1 MLRSSSRRRSPAIRS
16 RRIKP
21 PHPSPSPSPSSR
33 RRSKNKSRPDLKIL
47 KRCSSAPL
55 LLSRGRDDFFEY
67 ELKSEGS
74 LFRPQTFSEAFVS
87 SPSLFASSPILVP
100 NKRYEKEAKVVVNV
114 TVEGSPGPVRTMV
127 KLGSSVDDTIK
138 RVIDIYREEG
148 RSPSLDLDA
157 PSSTFQLHQSH
168 FSLQIDFVAS
178 CLVGLD
184 KSELIGDVGS
194 RSFYLRKSNGTSG
207 MDSFHSESTPEL
219 VTHSSV
225 PKTPSPF
232 FLESFIAGK
241 INKIVRRAKRLW
253 NMIVCSQ

>member
-87 SPSLFASSPILVP
+87 SPSLFASSPILLHQ
-100 NKRYEKEAKVVVNV
+100 RYEKEAKVVVNV

-168 FSLQIDFVAS
+168 FSLQS
-178 CLVGLD
+178 LD

>member
-33 RRSKNKSRPDLKIL
+33 RRSKNKSRPDFKIL

-168 FSLQIDFVAS
+168 FSLQS
-178 CLVGLD
+178 LD

-253 NMIVCSQ
+253 NMVVCSQ

>member
-168 FSLQIDFVAS
+168 FSLQS
-178 CLVGLD
+178 LD